1 MTELALTGSNKLTRR
16 RVTSAAVVGGVTATL
31 VARPTAA
38 NAAVT
43 YTPVAYTK
51 TRLAG
56 SLERL
61 IANRFGYGWTPAM
74 GNEIALAGGWKLWFE
89 RQLGGLLVDDTF
101 YTTSS
106 KWWPSINASVA
117 QIFDWH
123 VSDQHK
129 LWDTMQDYK
138 RWVLVRRIYS
148 KRQVLESMTD
158 FWENHFHVP
167 AIGEAEAMFRS
178 AYGKGIRQ
186 RALGTFEEL
195 LKFTTTHPAMG
206 VYLNNATSKKSAPN
220 EDLGRELLEL
230 HTLGR
235 GNYTETDVVN
245 SARILTGYHVDV
257 WDTWVASYATTYHWT
272 GPVKVVDFTD
282 ANSSPDG
289 RATTMR
295 YLTYLAHHPATAHR
309 IARKLAVRFVSDTP
323 SQALVEQLASV
334 YLANGTAIKP
344 VLRALVASSEFQG
357 SSGRKVRTP
366 DEDVVATYRALR
378 VKITAPTAEKSAANE
393 ILWQTHSLGTQPL
406 VWPRPDGRPDNA
418 EAWTSTSR
426 MLGSFKIH
434 FTMAGSWFP
443 LKDVGYATPGSWLPQ
458 STIRFD
464 YLVDHLAR
472 KMTGRRST
480 STLLRACC
488 QAVDVA
494 PTEKITRDH
503 QLVTWKMPRLLTTLL
518 DHPAHMTR

>member
-16 RVTSAAVVGGVTATL
+16 RVTSAAVVGGATAAL
-31 VARPTAA
+31 MARPTAA
-38 NAAVT
+38 NAATT

-56 SLERL
+56 SMERL

-89 RQLGGLLVDDTF
+89 RQLSGLLVDDTF

-117 QIFDWH
+117 AIYDWH
-123 VSDQHK
+123 VKDQHK
-129 LWDTMQDYK
+129 LWDSMHDYK
-138 RWVLVRRIYS
+138 RWVLVRRVHS

-186 RALGTFEEL
+186 RALGTFEDL

-235 GNYTETDVVN
+235 GNYNEQDVVN
-245 SARILTGYHVDV
+245 SARILTGFHVDV
-257 WDTWVASYATTYHWT
+257 WDTWVAAYASTQHWT
-272 GPVKVVDFTD
+272 GAVKVVGFTD
-282 ANSSPDG
+282 ANLNPDG
-289 RATTMR
+289 RAMTAR
-295 YLTYLAHHPATAHR
+295 YLTYLARHPATAKR

-323 SQALVEQLASV
+323 SQALVDKLASV
-334 YLANGTAIKP
+334 YLANNTAIKP
-344 VLRALVASSEFQG
+344 VLRALIASTEFTG
-357 SSGRKVRTP
+357 SSGRKVRAP
-366 DEDVVATYRALR
+366 DEDVVATYRALG
-378 VKITAPTAEKSAANE
+378 VKIAAPTSDSAAANE
-393 ILWQTHSLGTQPL
+393 ILWQAHTLGTQPL
-406 VWPRPDGRPDNA
+406 TWPRPDGRPDNA
-418 EAWTSTSR
+418 EAWSSTSR
-426 MLGSFKIH
+426 VLGSFKIH
-434 FTMAGSWFP
+434 YTMAGSWWP
-443 LKDVGYATPGSWLPQ
+443 LGNVGYATPGSWLPA

-488 QAVDVA
+488 EAVA
-494 PTEKITRDH
+494 IGPTENITRTH
-503 QLVTWKMPRLLTTLL
+503 QLVTWKMARLLTTLL